1 MWDQEPRIKDLGTLG
16 LGTWDPSQYLQ
27 RGPGISESLKVGP
40 QDHNQSL
47 KLRLPSN
54 IEGGILIMVFLYC
67 FTYLILYK

>member
-1 MWDQEPRIKDLGTLG
+1 MWDQEPRIKYLETLG
-16 LGTWDPSQYLQ
+16 LRTWDPSQYLQ
-27 RGPGISESLKVGP
+27 RRPGIPESLKVAP